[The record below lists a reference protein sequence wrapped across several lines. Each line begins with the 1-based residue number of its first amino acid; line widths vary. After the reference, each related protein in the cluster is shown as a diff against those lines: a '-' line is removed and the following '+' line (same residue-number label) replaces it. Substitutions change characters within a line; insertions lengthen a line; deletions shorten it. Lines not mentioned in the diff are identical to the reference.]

1 MSRFAPDLALAL
13 RMADAADAIS
23 MARFGAQDLEI
34 TTKPDATHVTDA
46 DRAVELRLREMLAE
60 ERPADGILGEE
71 LGTEAGTG
79 EGRDRQWIID
89 PIDGTA
95 HFLRGAPIWA
105 TLIALAVDGHPVVG
119 VVSSPA
125 LGGRWW
131 AAEGEGAWTDPAAP
145 RRIRVSGVDEVADAV
160 LSYNSI
166 QGWDGA
172 GRVDDLVAL
181 QRDVWRA
188 RSYGDA
194 WSYMLLAEGHI
205 DAVGEF
211 DLKPYDMAALVPVIE
226 EAGGRFTSVDGQP
239 GPWHGTALATNGRLH
254 DALLERLAR

>member
-1 MSRFAPDLALAL
+1 VSSYDDDLALAL
-13 RMADAADAIS
+13 RLADDADAIS

-34 TTKPDATHVTDA
+34 ATKPDTTFVTDA
-46 DRAVELRLREMLAE
+46 DRAVERRIRDRLEA
-60 ERPADGILGEE
+60 ERPDDAIFGEE
-71 LGTEAGTG
+71 YGTSGDA
-79 EGRDRQWIID
+79 RRQWVID

-105 TLIALAVDGHPVVG
+105 TLIALVVDGHPVVG

-125 LGGRWW
+125 LGARWW
-131 AAEGEGAWTDPAAP
+131 AATGGGAWKQTPADEAP
-145 RRIRVSGVDEVADAV
+145 QPIRVSGVSDLAESA

-172 GRVDDLVAL
+172 GRIDQLVAL

-194 WSYMLLAEGHI
+194 WSYMLLAEGKV
-205 DAVGEF
+205 DAVAEF
-211 DLKPYDMAALVPVIE
+211 DLQPYDMAALVPVIE
-226 EAGGRFTSVDGQP
+226 EAGGTFTAVTGEA
-239 GPWHGTALATNGRLH
+239 GPWHGSALATNGHLH
-254 DALLERLAR
+254 AQLLERLAR